1 MKSSDTMQQF
11 RAHWS
16 DLASRCIRDSCPY
29 FTDFVPVEDVPAAE
43 SIARSAGAVC
53 TAWGGTENTTR
64 VMLCFAPEFIPVE
77 PEQFPIQCLTFSYR
91 VPKPPAHRDFLGAC
105 MACNLERDT
114 IGDIL
119 ISDKMAQMFVCSQV
133 APVLLQELCQVG
145 RIGVSVTGDDPVCLS
160 AQADFLPIQGT
171 IASLRADA
179 VTAFVTH
186 LSREKAVQ
194 LIRQGRLTCR
204 HATIETPSASMQ
216 IGDVFSVRGY
226 GKFRIDTMDGV
237 SRKGRYHITIQK
249 YQG

>member
-16 DLASRCIRDSCPY
+16 DLASRCIRDSRPY

-133 APVLLQELCQVG
+133 APVLLQDCARSG
-145 RIGVSVTGDDPVCLS
+145 ASVS
-160 AQADFLPIQGT
+160 A
-171 IASLRADA
+171 
-179 VTAFVTH
+179 
-186 LSREKAVQ
+186 
-194 LIRQGRLTCR
+194 
-204 HATIETPSASMQ
+204 
-216 IGDVFSVRGY
+216 
-226 GKFRIDTMDGV
+226 
-237 SRKGRYHITIQK
+237 
-249 YQG
+249 

>member
-1 MKSSDTMQQF
+1 MKALDTIQAY

-16 DLASRCIRDSCPY
+16 DLAARCVRDNRPY
-29 FTDFVPVEDVPAAE
+29 FTSFVPEEDLALAE
-43 SIARSAGAVC
+43 PIAGKAGAVC
-53 TAWGGTENTTR
+53 TAWGGTENTSR
-64 VMLCFAPEFIPVE
+64 VILCFAPDFIPIE
-77 PEQFPIQCLTFSYR
+77 LAQFPIQCLTLSYR
-91 VPKPPAHRDFLGAC
+91 SPQPPAHRDILGAC
-105 MACNLERDT
+105 MGCNLERDT

-119 ISDKMAQMFVCSQV
+119 IDAKKAQIFVCTAV
-133 APVLLQELCQVG
+133 APVLLQELHQVG

-160 AQADFLPIQGT
+160 VKADFLPIQGT

-179 VTAFVTH
+179 VTALVTR

-226 GKFRIDTMDGV
+226 GKFRIEAIDGM
-237 SRKGRYHITIQK
+237 SRKGRYHIIIQK